1 MTIKYGV
8 KGMERYGDIEVNTEV
23 QVVIE
28 GVQTPESWYYYGKRF
43 FDVLFSLIGLVL
55 GIPLVIIFSILTA
68 IECKGNPIYAQER
81 VGLNNKEFK
90 MYKVRSMRMD
100 AEKHGAQWAQ
110 TNDSRITKVG
120 KFIRKTR
127 IDEIPQLFNVLKGDM
142 SVIGPRPERE
152 IFYKE
157 FEKTI
162 PGFRKR
168 LAIRPGITGYAQV
181 NGGYDIEPE
190 EKLVLDL
197 EYINKVNW
205 LVDLKIAFKT
215 VGVIFTGNGA
225 R

>member
-1 MTIKYGV
+1 
-8 KGMERYGDIEVNTEV
+8 MERYGDIEVNTEV

>member
-1 MTIKYGV
+1 
-8 KGMERYGDIEVNTEV
+8 MERYGDIERNTEV

-28 GVQTPESWYYYGKRF
+28 GVQSPESWYYYGKRF

-55 GIPLVIIFSILTA
+55 GTPLIIIFSILTA

-100 AEKHGAQWAQ
+100 AEKNGAQWAQ

-181 NGGYDIEPE
+181 NGGYDISPE

-197 EYINKVNW
+197 EYINKVNC
-205 LVDLKIAFKT
+205 LLDLRIAFKT
-215 VGVIFTGNGA
+215 IGVIFTGNGA